1 MGKATEFHGIPH
13 LLEGT
18 PPSPEQ
24 LWKVVARMNAIKAIL
39 IKADLT
45 TEEDFIRL
53 EKGYLRGITTKRTE
67 KIRKATFAE
76 SK

>member
-1 MGKATEFHGIPH
+1 
-13 LLEGT
+13 
-18 PPSPEQ
+18 
-24 LWKVVARMNAIKAIL
+24 MNAIKAIL